1 MHTLLRN
8 LSLVLQIALVAY
20 HDNWEIIFILD
31 PQYLLLE
38 RQDFLE
44 TLSARDA
51 VHQ

>member
-8 LSLVLQIALVAY
+8 LSLVLQITLVAY
-20 HDNWEIIFILD
+20 YDNWKIVLILD
-31 PQYLLLE
+31 PQNLLLE

-44 TLSARDA
+44 TLSTRDA